1 MSENYFD
8 EYVCYECG
16 AIMEKADECVLVCSK
31 CGHSVN
37 IDDYMT
43 EEEDYE
49 QLYCSKSKYD
59 DPLYWHDNEEFPG
72 EPCDEDIDEE

>member
-49 QLYCSKSKYD
+49 QIGRA
-59 DPLYWHDNEEFPG
+59 HV
-72 EPCDEDIDEE
+72 